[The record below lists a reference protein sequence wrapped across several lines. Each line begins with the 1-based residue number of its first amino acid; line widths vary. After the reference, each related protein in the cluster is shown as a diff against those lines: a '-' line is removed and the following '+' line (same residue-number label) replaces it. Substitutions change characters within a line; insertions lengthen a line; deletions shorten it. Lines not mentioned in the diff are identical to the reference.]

1 MKEIV
6 DSIFSITGSLYEYK
20 KEDFFFV
27 GRDLLIDSCKPSGS
41 NYVYENM
48 ILMKIYFTEN
58 DFIFNDGDG
67 NMFLKCFVK
76 ATENVKCENFSLST
90 NPDFVLRF
98 N

>member
-1 MKEIV
+1 MKGIV

-20 KEDFFFV
+20 KKDFPPFLFV

-58 DFIFNDGDG
+58 DFIFNDGMR
-67 NMFLKCFVK
+67 MFVKCFIK
-76 ATENVKCENFSLST
+76 ATLKM
-90 NPDFVLRF
+90 
-98 N
+98 